1 MKNLSAGRMSVSM
14 MLRMLRMLS
23 VATAL
28 GILAGAGGVAFA
40 ADPFVKP
47 TAEELKM
54 TSLPGYPGAAAVV
67 LFKEEVTKDDMHVV
81 QHYERIKILTEEG
94 KKYANVE
101 LGFFSTT
108 DNNGYM
114 GDDKM
119 VGDILGRTIHADGT
133 IIPFTGKPYLKV
145 IEKEQGVKF
154 QEKVFT
160 LPDAEVGSII
170 EYRFATRYNDMVY
183 ESPTWIIQ
191 GDLYLK
197 AAHFQWYPT
206 TRELVDGETEQA
218 INAISWFPVL
228 PEGAKIEMTQMPP
241 SGPTGQPQTVYNL
254 NVKDV
259 PPMAHEEFMP
269 PISSFSY
276 RVEFAFTPYRTGAEY
291 WKANGK
297 AWSNRVNKFT
307 DPGSDLRAAV
317 GPIIAGATTDDAKL
331 KKIYAA
337 VMALDNTAYT
347 RAHEEREDKAAGLGQ
362 VKTAAD
368 VLARKRGTPRQ
379 LTELFVGLARAAGMK
394 AYLMLVPDRSENL
407 FVASRFS
414 MNQFRGTIAIVVV
427 DGKEQYFDPGERY
440 CEYGH
445 LAWEHTFVSGLRQTD
460 NGTDFGH
467 GTGDAYSSN
476 KFNRVANLDMDDKG
490 GVKGK
495 IDLSFTGS
503 AALHWRQVALRGD
516 EQSLH
521 HALRTELE
529 RMVPKS
535 LDVKVT
541 EVKNLTDYDQ
551 PLMVSYSVKGELGT
565 STGKRMVLPSDLF
578 TANESATFPHEKREV
593 AVYFHYPQVI
603 QDAVRVNFP
612 TTLMVEA
619 APPAGKLNMEKT
631 GLYNLT
637 VTPAAGNFVTRRAFL
652 FGDVVVP
659 VAQYSSLRTFYS
671 QFETKDQESVILT
684 AMTPPAAAN

>member
-1 MKNLSAGRMSVSM
+1 MKNLNAGRMSVLSAVAVMGM
-14 MLRMLRMLS
+14 M
-23 VATAL
+23 V
-28 GILAGAGGVAFA
+28 GAGRSAFA
-40 ADPFVKP
+40 SDPFMKP

-108 DNNGYM
+108 DNNGYS
-114 GDDKM
+114 GDDKSL
-119 VGDILGRTIHADGT
+119 GDILGRTIHPDGT
-133 IIPFTGKPYLKV
+133 VIPFTGKPYLKV
-145 IEKEQGVKF
+145 IEKGQGVKF
-154 QEKVFT
+154 QEMVFT
-160 LPDAEVGSII
+160 LPEAEVGSII
-170 EYRFATRYNDMVY
+170 EYHYATRISDYVY
-183 ESPTWIIQ
+183 EAPTWIIQ
-191 GDLYLK
+191 GNLYLK

-206 TRELVDGETEQA
+206 TRELVDGETEQT

-228 PEGAKIEMTQMPP
+228 PEGAKIEATQTPA
-241 SGPTGQPQTVYNL
+241 TGAAQQPQTVYNL

-259 PPMAHEEFMP
+259 PPIAHEEFMP

-276 RVEFAFTPYRTGAEY
+276 RVAFAFTPYRTGAEY

-297 AWSNRVNKFT
+297 AWSNRVNKFA
-307 DPGSDLRAAV
+307 DPNSDLRTAV

-337 VMALDNTAYT
+337 VMALENTNYT

-368 VLARKRGTPRQ
+368 VLAHKRGTPRQ

-394 AYLMLVPDRSENL
+394 AYLMLVPDRSDNL
-407 FVASRFS
+407 FVSQRLS
-414 MNQFRGTIAIVVV
+414 MNQFGGMIAIVVV
-427 DGKEQYFDPGERY
+427 DGKDQYFDPGERY

-445 LAWEHTFVSGLRQTD
+445 LAWEHTLVSGLRQTD
-460 NGTDFGH
+460 NGTDFGRA
-467 GTGDAYSSN
+467 TGDGYAAN
-476 KFNRVANLDMDDKG
+476 KFNRVANLDLDDKG
-490 GVKGK
+490 EVKGK
-495 IDLSFTGS
+495 VDLTFTGS
-503 AALHWRQVALRGD
+503 SALRWRQVALRGD

-521 HALRTELE
+521 HALRAELE

-535 LDVKVT
+535 LEVKVT
-541 EVKNLTDYDQ
+541 DVKNLTDYDQ
-551 PLMVSYSVKGELGT
+551 PLTVTFSVKGELGT
-565 STGKRMVLPSDLF
+565 STGKRIVLPSDLF
-578 TANESATFPHEKREV
+578 TVNESATFPHEKREV
-593 AVYFHYPQVI
+593 AVYFNYPQII

-612 TTLMVEA
+612 TTLTVEA
-619 APPAGKLNMEKT
+619 APPTGKLNMEKT
-631 GLYNLT
+631 GLYNLL
-637 VTPAAGNFVTRRAFL
+637 VTPAAGNFVTRRAYV

-659 VAQYSSLRTFYS
+659 VAQYPALRTFYS
-671 QFETKDQESVILT
+671 QFEAKDQESVILT
-684 AMTPPAAAN
+684 AMTPPAAGN